1 MRDKVGL
8 EAECLL
14 TAAETAQ
21 LLRIHLVTL
30 YSWVREGR
38 IPSIKLGRKRLFD
51 KRELQAW
58 LEARVEPRR
67 RVCFREERNAI

>member
-1 MRDKVGL
+1 MRDSADL
-8 EAECLL
+8 EGERLL
-14 TAAETAQ
+14 TAAETAH

-58 LEARVEPRR
+58 LEKKIEP
-67 RVCFREERNAI
+67 

>member
-1 MRDKVGL
+1 MRGNSNL
-8 EAECLL
+8 EGEDLL

-21 LLRIHLVTL
+21 LLRIHVVTL

-38 IPSIKLGRKRLFD
+38 IPSIKLGRKRLFA

-58 LEARVEPRR
+58 LQEQVEPANRD
-67 RVCFREERNAI
+67 FRDCEKTV